1 MTGMNKQ
8 VRFGALVPIW
18 EGSKDMTWKIVMA
31 ENCDEA
37 WEKAKKMYPGVK
49 EIVNTERCGLWL
61 DW

>member
-18 EGSKDMTWKIVMA
+18 EGSKDMSWKIVMA

>member
-1 MTGMNKQ
+1 MNKQ

-61 DW
+61 D